1 MSDKATRTRSQLIR
15 SAATVFAEH
24 GYSRAKLSTIA
35 MDAGV
40 SRGALYFHFPS
51 KDALA
56 DAVEAAA
63 AEQFG
68 RVTSGGRES
77 GAQGLARSVQMF
89 AALYRRDV
97 TFRAGV
103 LLSCEKDRK
112 PTVNLIQQWE
122 EYVRDAVALAERR
135 YPFARSVTAGHTANA
150 VVAMTVG
157 LAYLWH
163 EGEQWLAES
172 TVTGVWNL
180 LPPSVGRME

>member
-1 MSDKATRTRSQLIR
+1 MSAKAARTRSQLIR
-15 SAATVFAEH
+15 SAALVFAEH
-24 GYSRAKLSTIA
+24 GYQRAKLSTIA
-35 MDAGV
+35 VSAGV
-40 SRGALYFHFPS
+40 SRGALYFHFAS
-51 KDALA
+51 KEALA

-68 RVTSGGRES
+68 KVTSGGRES
-77 GAQGLARSVQMF
+77 GVQGLPWAVQTF
-89 AALYRRDV
+89 AALYRDDV

-112 PTVNLIQQWE
+112 PTVNILQKWE

-135 YPFARSVTAGHTANA
+135 YPFARSATAGHTADA

-157 LAYLWH
+157 MAYLWQ
-163 EGEQWLAES
+163 EDEQWLAKS

>member
-1 MSDKATRTRSQLIR
+1 LIR
-15 SAATVFAEH
+15 SAAAVFAEH
-24 GYSRAKLSTIA
+24 GYARAKLSTIA
-35 MDAGV
+35 MSAGV

-63 AEQFG
+63 AEQFA

-77 GAQGLARSVQMF
+77 GVPGLAWAVQTF
-89 AALYRRDV
+89 AALYRGDV

-112 PTVNLIQQWE
+112 PTVNVIQQWE
-122 EYVRDAVALAERR
+122 EYVREAVALAERR
-135 YPFARSVTAGHTANA
+135 YPFASSASAGHTANA

-157 LAYLWH
+157 MAYLWQ
-163 EGEQWLAES
+163 EGEQWLAQS